1 MRKQRRFILKQ
12 LILLGA
18 AGLLNSCGFSIRGS
32 NVEFP
37 FKSVYVEGNQ
47 GVAQEVLFLLSGQR
61 SLSVNPKIPEAQVR
75 VVVLSQAVERS
86 IVAYNASGRPREI
99 ILRMRVAF
107 RVLDYLGIELI
118 PTTELF
124 QTRDLSISEAEILA
138 NPVSEEALN
147 EDMQKDIAWQIVR
160 RLRSVNL
167 PN

>member
-1 MRKQRRFILKQ
+1 MKKQRRLILKR
-12 LILLGA
+12 LILAGT
-18 AGLLNSCGFSIRGS
+18 AGLLNSCGFGIRGS
-32 NVEFP
+32 NVELP

-47 GVAQEVLFLLSGQR
+47 GVAQEVLFLLSSQR
-61 SLSVNPKIPEAQVR
+61 ELAVNKKNPEAQVR
-75 VVVLSQAVERS
+75 VVVLSQAVEKS
-86 IVAYNASGRPREI
+86 IVAFNASGRPREI

>member
-1 MRKQRRFILKQ
+1 MKKQRRFILKQ
-12 LILLGA
+12 LILLGT

-75 VVVLSQAVERS
+75 VVILSQAVERS
-86 IVAYNASGRPREI
+86 IVAFNASGRPREI

-107 RVLDYLGIELI
+107 RALDYLGIELI

-138 NPVSEEALN
+138 NPVSEGALN